1 MANIIKSGGGGQKFK
16 KILRQIAT
24 QARNVLS
31 GTYFVN
37 SEGEVT
43 EGTIPVHDDY
53 QISETVSSTRIGADT
68 YVSLDSLPEGYYHAS
83 SVETENWAPAAR
95 ANVTNFGNA
104 AVENVLTGKTFTSS
118 AGLRAT
124 GTMPD
129 MTKVD
134 STIGGI
140 NSNYPNVP
148 IRKGQYLQ
156 VGTTTKSKET
166 LVAIQVPKGYY
177 DGGYVGVAATELG
190 TVTRDQVLNG
200 KTFSSNIGVKW
211 TGTMT
216 NNGALGTKTIAP
228 GGSYTIPGGYTSG
241 GTVRASGVTVTSL
254 KVAAGRRVNFSYTFT
269 DAYNLVII
277 TVGGVDAP
285 SITSGSNWVD
295 KGHVTV
301 EQNGSNTSYT
311 WYKTNVKKNES
322 VTISMGDRYGVSIH
336 GIKW

>member
-43 EGTIPVHDDY
+43 EGTIPVYDDY
-53 QISETVSSTRIGADT
+53 QISETVTSTRIGADT

-140 NSNYPNVP
+140 NTSYPNVAV
-148 IRKGQYLQ
+148 RKGSNLQ
-156 VGTTTKSKET
+156 LGTTVTSHES
-166 LVAIQVPKGYY
+166 LISLQVPKGYW
-177 DGGYVGVAATELG
+177 DGGYVGSLATNFGEA
-190 TVTRDQVLNG
+190 TRAQVLNG
-200 KTFSSNIGVKW
+200 
-211 TGTMT
+211 
-216 NNGALGTKTIAP
+216 LAP
-228 GGSYTIPGGYTSG
+228 
-241 GTVRASGVTVTSL
+241 
-254 KVAAGRRVNFSYTFT
+254 
-269 DAYNLVII
+269 
-277 TVGGVDAP
+277 
-285 SITSGSNWVD
+285 
-295 KGHVTV
+295 
-301 EQNGSNTSYT
+301 
-311 WYKTNVKKNES
+311 
-322 VTISMGDRYGVSIH
+322 
-336 GIKW
+336 